1 MKTSNNRNYGII
13 VGRIMLALVL
23 AIMIGSM
30 DVSPAF
36 AKNNKGGHDNGRS
49 DYRGRGYDH
58 GKGGYGNPYEHGRPA
73 YWPYG
78 YSYGYRGSV
87 YASPPVIYAPPPV
100 IYAPPPPPG
109 ISIFFPPIIIHP

>member
-1 MKTSNNRNYGII
+1 MKTSSNRNYGII
-13 VGRIMLALVL
+13 IGRIMMALVL

-36 AKNNKGGHDNGRS
+36 AKNNKGGHDKGGHYKGGHDNGRK
-49 DYRGRGYDH
+49 YHH
-58 GKGGYGNPYEHGRPA
+58 GKGGYYHNPA

-109 ISIFFPPIIIHP
+109 ISIFFPPIIIYP